1 MAIINWEKEL
11 SVNITELDEQ
21 HKKLIDIINDLH
33 NAMLKGKSR
42 DILDKVLDN
51 LIDYTKNHF
60 RSEEILFEKY
70 NYPDYLKHKKEHD
83 DLVKQ
88 VLEIQEKYKSGKIF
102 ISIEILD
109 FLKNWVSIHIL
120 QSDKHYTS
128 FLNSNGVY

>member
-88 VLEIQEKYKSGKIF
+88 VLEIQEKYKSGKKNVFGFFVGQIMK
-102 ISIEILD
+102 ETKGKANPKLVNELLKQIL
-109 FLKNWVSIHIL
+109 
-120 QSDKHYTS
+120 
-128 FLNSNGVY
+128 SN